1 MSRAEPIMQV
11 TKAIALAPHRVQY
24 YETRAIYQ
32 FDLRAFSDALADI
45 DKAISI
51 NDREKS
57 F

>member
-1 MSRAEPIMQV
+1 MSRAEQIVQV

-51 NDREKS
+51 NDRG
-57 F
+57 